1 MYALVY
7 FPADKTSSVVYE
19 KLIQWPQQQNGSDRG
34 NVDKRP
40 NINNIVEVLWGDKV
54 IIGKI
59 LYKSSKYKS
68 NFMINF
74 FEVNF
79 FVIIIFISI
88 LFVIANRNYLEK
100 MIVSENGELEEPT
113 KKQTREQSSS
123 NFSKKLKL
131 DVEKKICKEAPDTT
145 Q

>member
-40 NINNIVEVLWGDKV
+40 NINDIVEVLWGDKV

-59 LYKSSKYKS
+59 LYKSTNK
-68 NFMINF
+68 
-74 FEVNF
+74 
-79 FVIIIFISI
+79 
-88 LFVIANRNYLEK
+88 NYLEK
-100 MIVSENGELEEPT
+100 MIVSQNGELKEPT

-123 NFSKKLKL
+123 NFSKKLNNY
-131 DVEKKICKEAPDTT
+131 
-145 Q
+145 